1 MAEDRPAFRAAAPGS
16 DGGDGEEIRCAAC
29 RELYPRSELDRR
41 LWCPPCRD
49 RRKTWTRVGSHLTAL
64 AVTLPFGAW
73 VALEAST
80 EVLSIWAWLLPLAA
94 AYYLGW
100 RIGRE
105 LSRGLVR
112 LRSRK

>member
-1 MAEDRPAFRAAAPGS
+1 MAEDRPDFRARPPGS
-16 DGGDGEEIRCAAC
+16 GGDDGEQARCAAC
-29 RELYPRSELDRR
+29 RELHPRDELDQR
-41 LWCPPCRD
+41 LWCADCRD
-49 RRKTWTRVGSHLTAL
+49 RRDRWTRIGSHLTAL

-73 VALEAST
+73 IALEAST
-80 EVLSIWAWLLPLAA
+80 EVLSVWAWLLPLAA

-112 LRSRK
+112 LRSRR